1 MIGAIY
7 LTKDFL
13 VELMHQFIAW
23 LLNNGRRAIEIS
35 MSFVLHRHGVRN
47 VLNIT
52 ILPRRRIS

>member
-23 LLNNGRRAIEIS
+23 LPNNGRRAIEIS
-35 MSFVLHRHGVRN
+35 MSFVLHRVKKCFKHHHF
-47 VLNIT
+47 T
-52 ILPRRRIS
+52 S

>member
-23 LLNNGRRAIEIS
+23 LPNNGRGAD
-35 MSFVLHRHGVRN
+35 RN
-47 VLNIT
+47 LDEFCFT
-52 ILPRRRIS
+52 LPQSKEMF

>member
-23 LLNNGRRAIEIS
+23 LPNNGRRAIEIS
-35 MSFVLHRHGVRN
+35 MSFVLHCHRVKKCFKHHHF
-47 VLNIT
+47 T
-52 ILPRRRIS
+52 S

>member
-23 LLNNGRRAIEIS
+23 LPNNGRRAIEIS
-35 MSFVLHRHGVRN
+35 MSFVLHCDRVKKCFKHHHFA
-47 VLNIT
+47 
-52 ILPRRRIS
+52 S